1 MTETKPSPADLPN
14 WPRLLSE
21 QLAAAYVGLSINAF
35 RARVGRLWPRA
46 IRIGKR
52 KLYDRAAI
60 DRVVDDLAEPDE
72 ECPTDAVRRAAGG
85 RNARR

>member
-1 MTETKPSPADLPN
+1 MTETKPRPADLPN

-21 QLAAAYVGLSINAF
+21 QLAAAYVGLSMNAF

-46 IRIGKR
+46 IRIGTR